1 MFQANGPGIVLP
13 NADPNVNSDRAVSLG
28 EIEIYEAQTGD
39 DQLDAILGQFNS
51 VLTDLKTLRR
61 RDINAGRVSALP
73 FVPSDVAASPAP
85 KAKPVSARPVLTPPA
100 TPTNVQS
107 KIAPVKSIAKP
118 IEAAI
123 PKRKIGAG

>member
-39 DQLDAILGQFNS
+39 DQLDAILGQFNG

-61 RDINAGRVSALP
+61 RNIDAGRVSALP
-73 FVPSDVAASPAP
+73 FTPAEETPAP
-85 KAKPVSARPVLTPPA
+85 EPARAVATAPVLTPAA
-100 TPTNVQS
+100 TPKKVQS
-107 KIAPVKSIAKP
+107 KIAPGKNIEKKV
-118 IEAAI
+118 EAAT
-123 PKRKIGAG
+123 PKRRVGAG